1 MIGSGVPLP
10 VVSKVLRHT
19 QLAITAD
26 LYGHLTR
33 EIASGAAATYDAA
46 AAERAAEAA
55 TRAAMAPN
63 GGR

>member
-26 LYGHLTR
+26 LYGRLTR
-33 EIASGAAATYDAA
+33 EIAPGAAGT
-46 AAERAAEAA
+46 
-55 TRAAMAPN
+55 
-63 GGR
+63 